1 MSVQLDLV
9 QTTDPAGASLSAVDL
24 SPAQVLQSVFRIL
37 QTNVLCSMATVTPA
51 GQAHIN
57 TAYFSYSDD
66 LELVFLSHP
75 ASLHCRNISA
85 NSSMAMAVFSS
96 AQKWGGPDQG
106 LQFFGA
112 CHPAAESLPA
122 QEVYVNRF
130 PGYRIWY
137 QELGAEDPGR
147 EYRFYRFLPSQVKV
161 FDETGLGG
169 GLFVQANIMR

>member
-1 MSVQLDLV
+1 MSVHLDLI
-9 QTTDPAGASLSAVDL
+9 QTTNPAGDPLSAVDL
-24 SPAQVLQSVFRIL
+24 SPTQVLQSVFRIL
-37 QTNVLCSMATVTPA
+37 QANLLCSIATVTTT

-106 LQFFGA
+106 LQFFGT
-112 CHPAAESLPA
+112 CHPASESSPA
-122 QEVYVNRF
+122 QEGYANRF
-130 PGYRIWY
+130 PGYWTWY
-137 QELGAEDPGR
+137 KELGAEDPGR
-147 EYRFYRFLPSQVKV
+147 EYRLYRFLPTQVKV
-161 FDETGLGG
+161 FDETSLGG
-169 GLFVQANIMR
+169 GLFVQANITR